1 MEPNNNNDNIR
12 PPDNVFCEKLI
23 DDDDDSNDIY
33 QQPYNKL
40 PKLKRHMTNTWYI
53 QKTDDN
59 RFISVPVFK
68 DEDEDESEDVTS
80 LYNSILNNSDNNDN
94 ITIDDYDL
102 EKAIQESLNQYNL
115 ENKNTLLP
123 LIQSD
128 EEHNEKEKTIQ
139 ESLNQYNLENKNTL
153 LPLIHSDEEH
163 NEKESKSEFEHQ
175 TQITE
180 IDLKKKNLLPI
191 FKSKMHRL
199 IFFDKEFKEIYELIK
214 PIIDLYETS
223 DLNYHETDNVT
234 YDKIFNTLRSLRIP
248 KEEWNILKTIFVKK
262 INYTDQKEK

>member
-1 MEPNNNNDNIR
+1 MELNNNNNINNDNDNNTIR
-12 PPDNVFCEKLI
+12 PPDDVFCEKLIDDDDTIRPPDDVFCEKLI
-23 DDDDDSNDIY
+23 DDDDDIFNFNPP
-33 QQPYNKL
+33 PYKVL
-40 PKLKRHMTNTWYI
+40 PTLKRHITNTWHI

-59 RFISVPVFK
+59 KFISVPLFK
-68 DEDEDESEDVTS
+68 DENDSEDDSEDVTS

-115 ENKNTLLP
+115 ENKNTVLP
-123 LIQSD
+123 LINSD
-128 EEHNEKEKTIQ
+128 EEHNKKEQ
-139 ESLNQYNLENKNTL
+139 ESELK
-153 LPLIHSDEEH
+153 
-163 NEKESKSEFEHQ
+163 HQ

-180 IDLKKKNLLPI
+180 IDLKRKNLLPI

-214 PIIDLYETS
+214 PIIDSYETS

-248 KEEWNILKTIFVKK
+248 KEEWNILKTIFVKEV
-262 INYTDQKEK
+262 N

>member
-1 MEPNNNNDNIR
+1 MISYPLLMSFIL
-12 PPDNVFCEKLI
+12 PFLFIKLLI
-23 DDDDDSNDIY
+23 D
-33 QQPYNKL
+33 L
-40 PKLKRHMTNTWYI
+40 
-53 QKTDDN
+53 
-59 RFISVPVFK
+59 ISKSLQDTIV
-68 DEDEDESEDVTS
+68 SLGRRALTS

-115 ENKNTLLP
+115 ENKNTVLP
-123 LIQSD
+123 LINSD
-128 EEHNEKEKTIQ
+128 EEHNKKEQ
-139 ESLNQYNLENKNTL
+139 ES
-153 LPLIHSDEEH
+153 
-163 NEKESKSEFEHQ
+163 EFKHQ

-180 IDLKKKNLLPI
+180 IDLKRKNLLPI

-214 PIIDLYETS
+214 PIIDSYETS

-248 KEEWNILKTIFVKK
+248 KEEWNILKTIFVKEV
-262 INYTDQKEK
+262 N